1 MEAGI
6 VVTFY
11 TFIPL
16 LDFIEKF
23 PQISLSVMEYLISV
37 SPPK

>member
-1 MEAGI
+1 MDAGI

-16 LDFIEKF
+16 LNFIEKF
-23 PQISLSVMEYLISV
+23 PQISLSVMEFLISV
-37 SPPK
+37 FPQK